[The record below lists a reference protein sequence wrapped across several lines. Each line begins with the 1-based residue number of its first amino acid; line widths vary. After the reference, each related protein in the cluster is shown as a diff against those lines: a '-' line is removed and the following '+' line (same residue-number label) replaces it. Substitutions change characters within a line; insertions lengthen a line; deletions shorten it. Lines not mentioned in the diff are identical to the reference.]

1 MDTGTGSPSVVVVGR
16 SGFIARGLGS
26 VAAAGGWRFASHD
39 RPDALEGAECVVNC
53 ALPPA
58 ERTGDVETEN
68 LFDVRLARA
77 ASRMGARYVMLSSRK
92 VYDAT
97 RQAGA
102 GEDAPTGPSDAYGRN
117 KLRAE
122 RAVLDIMGGRATVL
136 RLANVIGWE
145 PGRRS
150 FMGMMLS
157 GLGREG
163 RVTLDVSPF
172 VRRDFLPVESVAG
185 IIADLVVRET
195 GGILNV
201 GSGIGTPV
209 GHVALWLMEGAG
221 RGELVVTSP
230 FERDGFHLDV
240 ARLAGHLGRDPAALD
255 LAEYCRA
262 LGRRLGTKGNRVAV
276 E

>member
-1 MDTGTGSPSVVVVGR
+1 VVVGR